1 MLRWIAILILIGW
14 LAACDGTELTDGKGP
29 TEPNGEV
36 DQGDDGQGEPPTPAT
51 VDELLA
57 QIEQA
62 GQDSPAITADIE
74 YHVDQQLTG
83 DSEHCTG
90 SVKYQAAGEDQSARF
105 YVGFDTLA
113 LGEGPTMADEVEY
126 AFDGRWLTIAKHRIK
141 QMTRYEVA
149 AEGQRIEA
157 FKLGKGPFPLPFG
170 QTAET
175 MNTYFHVTT
184 APPGDDAPTGADY
197 LLLVPR
203 EDRAEELNF
212 TRLEMWIDRTTHLP
226 VKLIS
231 TDKSENVTTVV
242 FTNIDTS
249 PTFEAG
255 DFHPPRRAGWQ
266 YSQQPLQ
273 QAGET
278 P

>member
-1 MLRWIAILILIGW
+1 MMLLILVMP
-14 LAACDGTELTDGKGP
+14 LTACVNNELTDD
-29 TEPNGEV
+29 NG
-36 DQGDDGQGEPPTPAT
+36 DGQIGDRQADGPPGPAA

-57 QIEQA
+57 QLERA
-62 GQDSPAITADIE
+62 GQDSPAIQADID

-83 DSEHCTG
+83 DSEHRTG
-90 SVKYQAAGEDQSARF
+90 SVKYQADTEDVPAKF
-105 YVGFDTLA
+105 YVVFDTLR
-113 LGEGPTMADEVEY
+113 LGQGPTMNDTVEY

-149 AEGQRIEA
+149 AEGERVEA
-157 FKLGKGPFPLPFG
+157 FKLGRGPFPLPFG

-175 MNTYFHVTT
+175 MNSYFHVTT
-184 APPGDDAPTGADY
+184 QPTDGDAPAETDY

-203 EDRAEELNF
+203 AEFAEELNF
-212 TRLEMWIDRTTHLP
+212 TRMEMWIDRTTHLP

-249 PTFEAG
+249 PTFNAA

-266 YSQQPLQ
+266 YSQELLDH
-273 QAGET
+273 AGDVT